1 MSFVITLPEL
11 IDSAAMDLANIGT
24 ALNSA
29 TAAASA
35 STTGILAPAGDEVSA
50 AVATLFSQHAH
61 AYQAASAQ
69 AATFQQRFVQALTA
83 GASAYA
89 GAESASAASIADP
102 LLAAI
107 NEPAL
112 ALTGRPLIG
121 NGANGAP
128 GTGADGAPGGWLLG
142 NGGAGGSGAAGMPG
156 GTGGAAGL
164 FGSGGAGGAGG
175 GSTVDGR
182 GGAGGDG
189 GAGGAGADGV

>member
-11 IDSAAMDLANIGT
+11 IDSAATDLANIGA
-24 ALNSA
+24 ALNTA

-50 AVATLFSQHAH
+50 AVAALFSQHAH

-128 GTGADGAPGGWLLG
+128 GTGVDGAPGGWLLG
-142 NGGAGGSGAAGMPG
+142 NGGAGG
-156 GTGGAAGL
+156 
-164 FGSGGAGGAGG
+164 
-175 GSTVDGR
+175 
-182 GGAGGDG
+182 
-189 GAGGAGADGV
+189 